1 MRKIAVSILF
11 ICVTAIAGCGMSKDK
26 PMKNMEE
33 SNTIESESD
42 DQDRNAETISSG
54 ILNDMSEPEDNR
66 KPLTDYSLITGEQ
79 EGYNVILEVNGYQYF
94 FNMAM
99 QPEKIELQSPK
110 EREEERYGEK
120 VKVFSIAVSDGKSEE
135 GRVSLYKAEEVDKDT
150 YTEFT
155 NVSEKE
161 TEYATSQDTQYI
173 ILDGNFVN
181 TSVTWERFQ
190 EHFARE
196 KNTFYYFI
204 ENDGVIT
211 QIWEPYIP

>member
-1 MRKIAVSILF
+1 
-11 ICVTAIAGCGMSKDK
+11 MSKDK

-33 SNTIESESD
+33 SNTIESESG
-42 DQDRNAETISSG
+42 DQEGNAETISSG

-181 TSVTWERFQ
+181 TSVTWE
-190 EHFARE
+190 
-196 KNTFYYFI
+196 
-204 ENDGVIT
+204 
-211 QIWEPYIP
+211 PYIP

>member
-1 MRKIAVSILF
+1 MIEEAIMNPVTCVSNSCIR
-11 ICVTAIAGCGMSKDK
+11 CEMPKDK

-110 EREEERYGEK
+110 EREEERDRACYITGYTVYYTGWK
-120 VKVFSIAVSDGKSEE
+120 SCKYICNMGTFS
-135 GRVSLYKAEEVDKDT
+135 R
-150 YTEFT
+150 
-155 NVSEKE
+155 
-161 TEYATSQDTQYI
+161 
-173 ILDGNFVN
+173 
-181 TSVTWERFQ
+181 
-190 EHFARE
+190 
-196 KNTFYYFI
+196 TFCKRKKYFLLF
-204 ENDGVIT
+204 
-211 QIWEPYIP
+211 Y

>member
-33 SNTIESESD
+33 SNTIESESG
-42 DQDRNAETISSG
+42 DQEGNAETISSG

-99 QPEKIELQSPK
+99 QPENIELQSPK
-110 EREEERYGEK
+110 EREERDRVCYITGYTVYYTGWEFCKYICNMGT
-120 VKVFSIAVSDGKSEE
+120 FS
-135 GRVSLYKAEEVDKDT
+135 R
-150 YTEFT
+150 
-155 NVSEKE
+155 
-161 TEYATSQDTQYI
+161 
-173 ILDGNFVN
+173 
-181 TSVTWERFQ
+181 
-190 EHFARE
+190 
-196 KNTFYYFI
+196 TFCKRKKYFLLF
-204 ENDGVIT
+204 
-211 QIWEPYIP
+211 Y

>member
-11 ICVTAIAGCGMSKDK
+11 ICVTAIAGWGMPKDK

-99 QPEKIELQSPK
+99 QPEKIELQSSK

-173 ILDGNFVN
+173 ILDGSFVN
-181 TSVTWERFQ
+181 TSVTWE
-190 EHFARE
+190 
-196 KNTFYYFI
+196 
-204 ENDGVIT
+204 
-211 QIWEPYIP
+211 PYIP

>member
-1 MRKIAVSILF
+1 MP
-11 ICVTAIAGCGMSKDK
+11 KDK

-181 TSVTWERFQ
+181 TSVTWE
-190 EHFARE
+190 
-196 KNTFYYFI
+196 
-204 ENDGVIT
+204 
-211 QIWEPYIP
+211 PYIP